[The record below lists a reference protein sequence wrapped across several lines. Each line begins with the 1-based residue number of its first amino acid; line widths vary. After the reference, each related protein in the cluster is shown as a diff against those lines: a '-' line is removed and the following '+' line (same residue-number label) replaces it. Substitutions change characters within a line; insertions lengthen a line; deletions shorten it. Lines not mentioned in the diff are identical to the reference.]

1 VRSVVKKVVI
11 MVECLE
17 KKMAEKKGD
26 KMVVK

>member
-17 KKMAEKKGD
+17 KKMVEKKVD